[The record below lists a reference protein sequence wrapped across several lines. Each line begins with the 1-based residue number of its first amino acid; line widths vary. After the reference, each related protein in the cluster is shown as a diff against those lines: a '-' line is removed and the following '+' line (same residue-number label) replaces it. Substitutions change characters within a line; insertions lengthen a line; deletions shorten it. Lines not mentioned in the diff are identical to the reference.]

1 MRSEGGKSSTRPQI
15 SEQKQEDKQQLHNNS
30 MALTIS
36 SVKNYFL
43 RSNGGSPPA
52 LTAGLSVFLVFLHIL
67 DFALDL
73 NKAIA
78 LHADSLFKLD
88 RELSSLELPPPL
100 MVYEN

>member
-1 MRSEGGKSSTRPQI
+1 MSCEGENPPPAPQI
-15 SEQKQEDKQQLHNNS
+15 SKQKQEEDKQQLHNNS
-30 MALTIS
+30 MAFTIS
-36 SVKNYFL
+36 SVKNHFL

-67 DFALDL
+67 NFALDL

-88 RELSSLELPPPL
+88 RELSPL
-100 MVYEN
+100 GLSPSSHGV